1 MLEYFTVEYFTRG
14 NNTEDFELYNKY
26 QSYDIVT
33 LLSGLIALTIS
44 FLTAKLAYDCN
55 KKANTASKVLV
66 SVFAFLFSWSYLLYY
81 FVWHFLLQNK
91 C

>member
-1 MLEYFTVEYFTRG
+1 MLEYFTVNYFTSD
-14 NNTEDFELYNKY
+14 NTEDFKLYTNY
-26 QSYDIVT
+26 STFDTVT

-44 FLTAKLAYDCN
+44 VLTAQLAYDCN
-55 KKANTASKVLV
+55 RKANTLSKILV
-66 SVFAFLFSWSYLLYY
+66 SLFAFLFSWTYLLYY